1 MLKLKLLQQLGN
13 LTLNVNLDLPNKGIT
28 AIFGRSGAGKS
39 SLINLIAGLST
50 AQAGF
55 IELNGQVLFD
65 GKTASIYHLKN
76 ATLAMCFKSIAFSLI
91 IRWKKT

>member
-28 AIFGRSGAGKS
+28 SIFGRSGAGKS

-55 IELNGQVLFD
+55 IELNGRVLFD
-65 GKTASIYHLKN
+65 SQNGINLPPEKRNIGYVFQEHRLFPHYSVEKT
-76 ATLAMCFKSIAFSLI
+76 
-91 IRWKKT
+91 

>member
-39 SLINLIAGLST
+39 SLINLIAGLFNRSSRLYRIKRSG
-50 AQAGF
+50 A
-55 IELNGQVLFD
+55 V
-65 GKTASIYHLKN
+65 
-76 ATLAMCFKSIAFSLI
+76 
-91 IRWKKT
+91 

>member
-65 GKTASIYHLKN
+65 SQNGINLPPEN